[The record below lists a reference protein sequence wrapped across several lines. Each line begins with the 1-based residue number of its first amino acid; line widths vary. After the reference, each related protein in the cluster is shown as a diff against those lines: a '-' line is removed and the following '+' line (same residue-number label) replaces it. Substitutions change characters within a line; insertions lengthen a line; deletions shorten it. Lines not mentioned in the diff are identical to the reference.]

1 MIQGD
6 PEDLLMID
14 QRAEYLEAVE
24 EYQIAVEDFID
35 NFRFYLED
43 WEIQI
48 WEQKIDKTRNA
59 VEECIA
65 SMNKIEAELSNEA
78 IARSDEN
85 FGAISS
91 QKVEENVEVSQN
103 GTEKVA
109 KVKKS
114 NTENVMKSFD
124 QKERYEELC
133 CK

>member
-1 MIQGD
+1 MLYIYRKDKPIDEREDISREAFELRRFRNEVYTMIQGD

-59 VEECIA
+59 VGRVHC
-65 SMNKIEAELSNEA
+65 K
-78 IARSDEN
+78 
-85 FGAISS
+85 
-91 QKVEENVEVSQN
+91 
-103 GTEKVA
+103 
-109 KVKKS
+109 
-114 NTENVMKSFD
+114 
-124 QKERYEELC
+124 YE
-133 CK
+133 